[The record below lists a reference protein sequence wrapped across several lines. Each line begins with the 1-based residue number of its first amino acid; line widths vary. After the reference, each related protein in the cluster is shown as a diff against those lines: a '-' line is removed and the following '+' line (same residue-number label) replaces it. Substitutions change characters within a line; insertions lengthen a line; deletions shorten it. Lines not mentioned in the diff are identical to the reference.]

1 MKSGLTFFLVVLLFF
16 SCSKPGENT
25 PAPEDTLEIKAADL
39 SFLPEVRASGL
50 VIKNEAGQ
58 AEDMLQ
64 TLKNNGATCIRL
76 RLWKD
81 PATST
86 SSFNTVKALSQE
98 IKSKG
103 MKVWLSVHYS
113 DTWADPGHQQKPA
126 AWNGLSFSQLK
137 DSVFDYTKK
146 IATEIAPDYIQIG
159 NEINGGFLFP
169 EGNMSNL
176 TQLKEL
182 LSAGTQAVRAFAPNC
197 KIMLH
202 CAGYD
207 VADYFFTTLQTV
219 DYDIMAVSYYPVW
232 HGKSIAGLKTSLTD
246 LSNSKNK
253 PVIIAETAYPFTFGY
268 NDFTN
273 NIIGDNSQ
281 LIPAYPASKE
291 GQLNYL
297 LQIKNTMK
305 AIPKAAGFCYWGAE
319 WIALYGPASA
329 SGSSWENQA
338 LWDFDNKA
346 LPAISVFR
354 D

>member
-1 MKSGLTFFLVVLLFF
+1 MKRGLIYFLVVSLFF
-16 SCSKPGENT
+16 SCSKTGENS
-25 PAPEDTLEIKAADL
+25 PVPVNTLEIKAADL

-50 VIKNEAGQ
+50 IIKNESGQ

-81 PATST
+81 PAAST
-86 SSFNTVKALSQE
+86 SSFNSVKALSQE
-98 IKSKG
+98 IKNKG

-126 AWNGLSFSQLK
+126 AWNGISFSQLK
-137 DSVFDYTKK
+137 DSVSNYTKK

-159 NEINGGFLFP
+159 NEINNGFLYP
-169 EGNMSNL
+169 EGSTGNL
-176 TQLKEL
+176 AQLKEL
-182 LSAGTQAVRAFAPNC
+182 LGAGTQAVRAFAPNC

-207 VADYFFTTLQTV
+207 VADHFFTTLQSI
-219 DYDIMAVSYYPVW
+219 DYDIMAISYYPVW
-232 HGKSIAGLKTSLTD
+232 HGKNIADLRAALTSL
-246 LSNSKNK
+246 SASKNK
-253 PVIIAETAYPFTFGY
+253 PVVIAETAYPFTFGY

-281 LIPAYPASKE
+281 VIPIYPARRE
-291 GQLNYL
+291 GQQNYL
-297 LQIKNTMK
+297 MQLKNTVK
-305 AIPKAAGFCYWGAE
+305 EIPKGAGFCYWGAE
-319 WIALYGPASA
+319 WIAMYGPAST

-346 LPAISVFR
+346 LPAIHVFR